1 MNNYILEG
9 IIKQAANEAAVRTA
23 TLLVKSAKKRKV
35 LQNVAKHVEEAVSNN
50 PLPPDPGFVSRLIA
64 SLKGLG
70 SKGADAT
77 KNFYNA
83 AKAKGRAA
91 YDWTKAKGIEAYG
104 KGKEWA
110 KAHPKTAFGIGA
122 GTAGLGGGGIGYA
135 LGGGD
140 DDEDV
145 LASLGGGGE
154 DDGLD
159 IGQLLNDNKFAIGGG
174 IGGAGLGALM
184 GDSTSSKILGALL
197 GGGAGAGL
205 GYLADQNL

>member
-23 TLLVKSAKKRKV
+23 TLLVKSAAGKKKV
-35 LQNVAKHVEEAVSNN
+35 VQAAADPASFAKLWAT
-50 PLPPDPGFVSRLIA
+50 I
-64 SLKGLG
+64 KGLG
-70 SKGADAT
+70 TKGM
-77 KNFYNA
+77 
-83 AKAKGRAA
+83 
-91 YDWTKAKGIEAYG
+91 DWTKAKYGQAKDMGLKAYG
-104 KGKEWA
+104 KTKEWA